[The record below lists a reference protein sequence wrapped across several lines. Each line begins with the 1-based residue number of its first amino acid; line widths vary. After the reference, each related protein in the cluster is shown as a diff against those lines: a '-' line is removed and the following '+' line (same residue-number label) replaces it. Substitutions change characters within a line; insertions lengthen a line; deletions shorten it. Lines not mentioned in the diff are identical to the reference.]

1 MIAALL
7 FDPDLRMTRAEIA
20 SACSGVGEAGNDDLA
35 FLFAEIA
42 DSLINR
48 VGIDNSTSSA
58 VNAQHNTADFFVF
71 ASLSQPTYDLESRLA
86 RHSAAQRAAY
96 RSSIILASLAN
107 RPEQV
112 YNANIQNGLLALGRT
127 ALQELEIVVESLTQ
141 TVSYVRSIESVDLPL
156 AYSPLCRQN

>member
-35 FLFAEIA
+35 FLFAEVA

-48 VGIDNSTSSA
+48 VGIDDSTSSA

-86 RHSAAQRAAY
+86 RQLGGATSGLQKQHHTRQSRQSSRAGIQRQH
-96 RSSIILASLAN
+96 
-107 RPEQV
+107 P
-112 YNANIQNGLLALGRT
+112 
-127 ALQELEIVVESLTQ
+127 
-141 TVSYVRSIESVDLPL
+141 
-156 AYSPLCRQN
+156 